1 MGTSQ
6 HRGRVTRF
14 RFVTVAAELFAAA
27 GYHGVST
34 GEIVAAAGSNKGA
47 LYYHFRSKDD
57 LVAAIIDEQHR
68 RSIALV
74 RRVTA
79 TDAAALEQIVMLS
92 HALADL
98 LRESALVRAGLRLS
112 TELADRT
119 PAHPY
124 RDWIGACRVLLD
136 RAADDGDLR
145 AGLDLDAV
153 ARFVIGAFTGI
164 QQLSGLLT
172 ERPDLPRRIDEMWG
186 LLLPTLI
193 ADPDRRETVRGARWA
208 PPIPVT

>member
-57 LVAAIIDEQHR
+57 LVAAIIDEQHH

-74 RRVTA
+74 QRVTA
-79 TDAAALEQIVMLS
+79 TDAPPLEQIVMLS
-92 HALADL
+92 HALGEQL
-98 LRESALVRAGLRLS
+98 QESALVRAGLRLS
-112 TELADRT
+112 TELDHV
-119 PAHPY
+119 PVHPY
-124 RDWIGACRVLLD
+124 RDWIGACRALLD
-136 RAADDGDLR
+136 RAAADGDLH

-153 ARFVIGAFTGI
+153 ARFVIGAFTGL

-172 ERPDLPRRIDEMWG
+172 DRRDLPRRIDELWA
-186 LLLPTLI
+186 LLLPTLV
-193 ADPDRRETVRGARWA
+193 ADPGRRDAVRRARWA
-208 PPIPVT
+208 RPIPVA

>member
-1 MGTSQ
+1 MATQ
-6 HRGRVTRF
+6 RRGQVTRF
-14 RFVTVAAELFAAA
+14 HFVTVAAELFAAA

-57 LVAAIIDEQHR
+57 LVAAIIDAQHH
-68 RSIALV
+68 RSIVLV
-74 RRVTA
+74 QRVTA
-79 TDAAALEQIVMLS
+79 TDTPPLEQIVMLS

-98 LRESALVRAGLRLS
+98 LQESALVRAGLRLS

-119 PAHPY
+119 PIHPY
-124 RDWIGACRVLLD
+124 QDWITACRVLVD

-145 AGLDLDAV
+145 PGLDLDAV

-172 ERPDLPRRIDEMWG
+172 DRPDLPRRIDELWG
-186 LLLPTLI
+186 LLVPTLV
-193 ADPDRRETVRGARWA
+193 ADPDRRDAVRRARWA
-208 PPIPVT
+208 PPIPVA

>member
-1 MGTSQ
+1 MLARPPS
-6 HRGRVTRF
+6 
-14 RFVTVAAELFAAA
+14 A
-27 GYHGVST
+27 
-34 GEIVAAAGSNKGA
+34 
-47 LYYHFRSKDD
+47 
-57 LVAAIIDEQHR
+57 VAAIIDEQHH

-92 HALADL
+92 HALGEQL
-98 LRESALVRAGLRLS
+98 QTSVLVRAGLRLS

-119 PAHPY
+119 PVHPY
-124 RDWIGACRVLLD
+124 RDWITACRTLVD
-136 RAADDGDLR
+136 RAADDGDLH

-172 ERPDLPRRIDEMWG
+172 DRPDLPRRIDEMWC

>member
-1 MGTSQ
+1 MGTKQ
-6 HRGRVTRF
+6 YRGKVTRF
-14 RFVTVAAELFAAA
+14 HFVTVAAELFAAA

-57 LVAAIIDEQHR
+57 LVAAIIDEQHH

-74 RRVTA
+74 QRVTA

-92 HALADL
+92 HALGEQL
-98 LRESALVRAGLRLS
+98 QESALVRAGLRLS

-119 PAHPY
+119 PVHPY
-124 RDWIGACRVLLD
+124 RDWITACHTLLD
-136 RAADDGDLR
+136 RAATDGDLR

-172 ERPDLPRRIDEMWG
+172 DRPDLPRRIDELWA
-186 LLLPTLI
+186 LVLPTLV
-193 ADPDRRETVRGARWA
+193 ADPDRREAVRRARWV
-208 PPIPVT
+208 PPVPVV

>member
-1 MGTSQ
+1 MGTKQ

-14 RFVTVAAELFAAA
+14 HFVTVAAELFAAA

-34 GEIVAAAGSNKGA
+34 HDIVAAAGSNKGA

-57 LVAAIIDEQHR
+57 LVAAIIDEQHH

-74 RRVTA
+74 QRVTA
-79 TDAAALEQIVMLS
+79 TDAAPLEQIVMLS
-92 HALADL
+92 HALGEQL
-98 LRESALVRAGLRLS
+98 QTSALVRAGLRLS
-112 TELADRT
+112 TELADHT

-124 RDWIGACRVLLD
+124 QDWIGACRTLLD
-136 RAADDGDLR
+136 RAATDGDLN

-164 QQLSGLLT
+164 QQLSGLLPD
-172 ERPDLPRRIDEMWG
+172 RPDLPRRIDELWA
-186 LLLPTLI
+186 LVLPTLL
-193 ADPDRRETVRGARWA
+193 ADPDRREAVRRARWA
-208 PPIPVT
+208 PPLPVA

>member
-1 MGTSQ
+1 MGTKQ
-6 HRGRVTRF
+6 YRGKVTRF
-14 RFVTVAAELFAAA
+14 HFVTVAAELFAAA

-57 LVAAIIDEQHR
+57 LVAAIVDEQHR

-74 RRVTA
+74 DRVTA

-92 HALADL
+92 HALGEQ

-119 PAHPY
+119 PVHPY
-124 RDWIGACRVLLD
+124 RDWIGACRTLLD
-136 RAADDGDLR
+136 RAATDGDLR
-145 AGLDLDAV
+145 PGLDLDAV

-164 QQLSGLLT
+164 RQLSGLLT
-172 ERPDLPRRIDEMWG
+172 DRSDLPRRIDELWA
-186 LLLPTLI
+186 LVLPTLV
-193 ADPDRRETVRGARWA
+193 ADPDRREAVRGARWV
-208 PPIPVT
+208 PPVPVV

>member
-1 MGTSQ
+1 MGTKQ

-14 RFVTVAAELFAAA
+14 HFVTVAAELFAAA

-34 GEIVAAAGSNKGA
+34 HDIVAAAGSNKGA

-57 LVAAIIDEQHR
+57 LVAAIIDEQHH

-74 RRVTA
+74 QRVTA

-92 HALADL
+92 HALGEQL
-98 LRESALVRAGLRLS
+98 QTSALVRAGLRLS
-112 TELADRT
+112 TELTDRT
-119 PAHPY
+119 SAHPY

-145 AGLDLDAV
+145 AGLGGSRSIRRKSGGFGVSDWW
-153 ARFVIGAFTGI
+153 ARGFEFGMRCRLVGA
-164 QQLSGLLT
+164 
-172 ERPDLPRRIDEMWG
+172 
-186 LLLPTLI
+186 
-193 ADPDRRETVRGARWA
+193 
-208 PPIPVT
+208 

>member
-1 MGTSQ
+1 MGTTQ

-14 RFVTVAAELFAAA
+14 HFVTVAAELFAAA

-74 RRVTA
+74 QRVTA

-112 TELADRT
+112 TELTDRT
-119 PAHPY
+119 SAHPY
-124 RDWIGACRVLLD
+124 RDWIGACRTLLD

-153 ARFVIGAFTGI
+153 ARFVIGAFTGL

-172 ERPDLPRRIDEMWG
+172 DRSDLSRRIDELWA
-186 LLLPTLI
+186 LVLPTLV
-193 ADPDRRETVRGARWA
+193 ADPDRREAVRRARWR
-208 PPIPVT
+208 PPLPVA